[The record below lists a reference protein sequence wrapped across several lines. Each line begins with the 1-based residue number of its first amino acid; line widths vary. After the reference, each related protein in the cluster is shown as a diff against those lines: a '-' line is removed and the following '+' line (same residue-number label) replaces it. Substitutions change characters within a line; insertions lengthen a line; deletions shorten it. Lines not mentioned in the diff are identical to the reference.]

1 MPRSEMNSLG
11 NMPSLELLSVSGM
24 PKKIPESCSQMSIRT
39 NIQKMGYDAGLH
51 LFHLVIEMVDSTVV
65 WGYEFRQDHLSVL

>member
-1 MPRSEMNSLG
+1 
-11 NMPSLELLSVSGM
+11 
-24 PKKIPESCSQMSIRT
+24 
-39 NIQKMGYDAGLH
+39 MGYDAGLH